1 MKRFLIILIIVVIAV
16 GGGFLFI
23 RSRNSGSRTVFR
35 TSPVSRGSIQS
46 VVTATGELTAVTAVD
61 VGSEVSGV
69 IDKIFV
75 EHNSTVKKGQ
85 ILAQINPETLQ
96 AQVDKAEASL
106 ARSRSSYD
114 SAVSD
119 ADNSRAAVK
128 KAEAS
133 LLSQQAQAKKSQ
145 AEVENARAGLA
156 NSQANLHTAKAN
168 LAKSEAEYAN
178 AKANYER
185 WNKLFDQDLVSRSE
199 RDDAYTSMVTS
210 KASVD
215 ASKANLEAAAAS
227 VRSAEI
233 SLQSAMIS
241 FEGAQADVEAARIQV
256 EATRNAAASSEA
268 AVAGAAADV
277 KQAEASLNSA
287 KVDLSKTSITSPIDG
302 IVLSIEVSEGQ
313 TVASQYQTPELFKL
327 AQNLDSMQVEAT
339 VDEADIGQ
347 INVGDSASFTVDAWP
362 NKIFEGKVQEVRKAA
377 ETTNNVVTFPVIIS
391 TNNPDMCLIPGM
403 TATVSI
409 QTIKHNDILL
419 VPSASLRFKP
429 SDAVEIVNSDDHV
442 KDKSKA
448 EASGGVDAVAVD
460 KKAVRALY
468 IEDKNNPSQLVRI
481 EVTTGLTDGTNTEV
495 ESSELKE
502 GDRVVIGSADKSLIK
517 SSSSNKRRG
526 GPPF

>member
-1 MKRFLIILIIVVIAV
+1 MKRILIILIIVAIAV
-16 GGGFLFI
+16 GGGFLFM
-23 RSRNSGSRTVFR
+23 RSRSANDKQVFR
-35 TSPVSRGSIQS
+35 TKPVSKGTIQS

-69 IDKIFV
+69 IDKIYV
-75 EHNSTVKKGQ
+75 EHNSKVKKGQ

-106 ARSRSSYD
+106 ARYRSSYD
-114 SAVSD
+114 NAVSK
-119 ADNSRAAVK
+119 AGNSKASVK

-145 AEVENARAGLA
+145 AAVENARANVS
-156 NSQANLHTAKAN
+156 NSQANFHTAKAN

-185 WNKLFDQDLVSRSE
+185 WNKLFVQDLVSRSE
-199 RDDAYTSMVTS
+199 RDDAYTSMLTS
-210 KASVD
+210 KASVE
-215 ASKANLEAAAAS
+215 ASKAGLDAANAS
-227 VRSAEI
+227 LKSAQI
-233 SLQSAMIS
+233 DLQSALIS
-241 FEGAQADVEAARIQV
+241 YEGAQADVEAARIQV
-256 EATRNAAASSEA
+256 EAARDDAAASEA
-268 AVAGAAADV
+268 SVTGAAADV

-347 INVGDSASFTVDAWP
+347 IHVGDKASFTVDAWP
-362 NKIFEGKVQEVRKAA
+362 DKIFQGKVQEVRKAA
-377 ETTNNVVTFPVIIS
+377 KTTNNVVTFPVIIA

-403 TATVSI
+403 TATVNI
-409 QTIKHNDILL
+409 QTLKHSDILL
-419 VPSASLRFKP
+419 VPSAALRFKP
-429 SDAVEIVNSDDHV
+429 SEAVNISGTDNKAAEEVASTSTSGDIV
-442 KDKSKA
+442 
-448 EASGGVDAVAVD
+448 E
-460 KKAVRALY
+460 KKAIRVLY
-468 IEDKNNPSQLVRI
+468 IEDKDDPTGLVRI

-495 ESSELKE
+495 ESPDLKE
-502 GDRVVIGSADKSLIK
+502 GDLVVVGSTDKSLVK
-517 SSSSNKRRG
+517 SSNSNKRRG

>member
-16 GGGFLFI
+16 GGGWLLM
-23 RSRNSGSRTVFR
+23 RSIHSGSGNVFR
-35 TSPVSRGSIQS
+35 TAQVRRGDIQS

-119 ADNSRAAVK
+119 AENSKAVVR

-145 AEVENARAGLA
+145 AEVENARANLA

-168 LAKSEAEYAN
+168 LAKSEAEYNN
-178 AKANYER
+178 ARANYER
-185 WNKLFDQDLVSRSE
+185 WNKLFIQDLVSRSE
-199 RDDAYTSMVTS
+199 RDDAYTSMITNR
-210 KASVD
+210 AAVD
-215 ASKANLEAAAAS
+215 ASKASLEAAAAS
-227 VRSAEI
+227 VKSAEI
-233 SLQSAMIS
+233 NLQSAMIS
-241 FEGAQADVEAARIQV
+241 FEGAQADVEAARLQV
-256 EATRNAAASSEA
+256 ESSRNAAASSEA
-268 AVAGAAADV
+268 AVVGAAADV
-277 KQAEASLNSA
+277 QQAEASLNSA

-347 INVGDSASFTVDAWP
+347 INVGDVASFTVDAWP
-362 NKIFEGKVQEVRKAA
+362 NKVFEGKVQEVRKAA

-409 QTIKHNDILL
+409 QTVKHSDILL

-429 SDAVEIVNSDDHV
+429 SDSVEIVNKEERSQN
-442 KDKSKA
+442 KERA
-448 EASGGVDAVAVD
+448 ESVGEAVAAS
-460 KKAVRALY
+460 KKAIRALY
-468 IEDKNNPSQLVRI
+468 IEDKDDPTKLVRV
-481 EVTTGLTDGTNTEV
+481 EVTTGLTDGSRTEV
-495 ESSELKE
+495 TSSELKE
-502 GDRVVIGSADKSLIK
+502 GDRVVIGSTDKSLVK
-517 SSSSNKRRG
+517 SSSSNKKRG